1 MEGSPSWT
9 AGHGRFTSNRI
20 EDDMAA
26 LAERIATSML
36 DDDAMSSS
44 SWSDNYNWSA
54 STSEDGSP
62 KCWTPCSRVSCFM

>member
-9 AGHGRFTSNRI
+9 AGHGRFTSNCV

-36 DDDAMSSS
+36 DDDAMSSTS
-44 SWSDNYNWSA
+44 GSDNYNWSA

-62 KCWTPCSRVSCFM
+62 KSWTPCSRVSCFM